1 MSDVKPENVQTW
13 AELLRSF
20 DGAKGHFAESY
31 RHALLGVAE
40 TVRVVQAM
48 AGEQAGENAQPIVSV
63 LDLLRKGLVM
73 WADRIPALL
82 EASNLDLA
90 KHEALITV
98 KEVLLGEMTRI
109 RERGEP
115 GDDDAVRLEALDAIL
130 RVLDLE
136 LTRKR
141 EREAPTPPA
150 ASRMRRVVIE

>member
-1 MSDVKPENVQTW
+1 MSDVKAENIQTW

-20 DGAKGHFAESY
+20 EGAKGHFAESY

-40 TVRVVQAM
+40 TVRVVQTM
-48 AGEQAGENAQPIVSV
+48 AGEQAGENAQPILSA
-63 LDLLRKGLVM
+63 LDLLRKGLLV

-82 EASNLDLA
+82 EARNLDLA
-90 KHEALITV
+90 KHEALVTV

-109 RERGEP
+109 RERAEP

-141 EREAPTPPA
+141 ETPPQPA
-150 ASRMRRVVIE
+150 ASPLRRVVIE